1 MVVVM
6 LVMEVTNMN
15 ETIIKEIEQQL
26 LRYLDNAQM
35 EQLHKTLKYCLENV
49 EIKIKENEID
59 DIYDYTNIE
68 LINKFIAAK
77 EIEGCSERTIKYYK
91 STLLMLD
98 SRMSIHVTHMTT
110 DNLREY
116 LTNYQ
121 KINNCS
127 KVSIDNIRRNLSSFF
142 SWLEEENYIL
152 KSPMKR
158 IHKIKTDKI
167 IKEILSDESLE
178 CLRDNCNNLRD
189 LAIIDLLASTGM
201 RVGELVKLNIN
212 DIDFENRECVVFGK
226 GNKER
231 PVYFD
236 ARTKIH
242 LKNYLNSR
250 IDDNPALFVSLD
262 KPYDR
267 LKISGVEIRLRSLGR
282 KLGINKVH
290 PHKFR
295 RTVATKAIDKGM
307 PIEQVQSL
315 LGHSQID
322 TTMHYA
328 MVNQNN
334 VKESHRKYVA

>member
-1 MVVVM
+1 MM
-6 LVMEVTNMN
+6 LVTEVINMK
-15 ETIIKEIEQQL
+15 ETIIKEIEQKL

-35 EQLHKTLKYCLENV
+35 EMLHRTLKSCLDNV
-49 EIKIKENEID
+49 TFIMQEDSIQ
-59 DIYDYTNIE
+59 DIFEYSNME
-68 LINKFIAAK
+68 LIDKCIASK
-77 EIEGCSERTIKYYK
+77 EIEGCSKRTTQYYK
-91 STLLMLD
+91 STLVMLENRTD
-98 SRMSIHVTHMTT
+98 IHFTHMTT
-110 DNLREY
+110 DHLRTY
-116 LTNYQ
+116 LTDYQ

-158 IHKIKTDKI
+158 IHKIKTDKV
-167 IKEILSDESLE
+167 IKETLSDESLE
-178 CLRDNCNNLRD
+178 CLRDSCDNLRD

-201 RVGELVKLNIN
+201 RVGELVNIN
-212 DIDFENRECVVFGK
+212 IEDIDFENRECVVFGK

-242 LKNYLNSR
+242 LKNYLKSR
-250 IDDNPALFVSLD
+250 TDDNPALFVSLD
-262 KPYDR
+262 KPFNR
-267 LKISGVEIRLRSLGR
+267 LQISGVEIRLRNLGR
-282 KLGINKVH
+282 RLGIHRVH

-295 RTVATKAIDKGM
+295 RTVATRAIDKGM

-334 VKESHRKYVA
+334 VKESHRKFVA